1 MHSVVVTGIGCVSAA
16 GVGAD
21 KLWHAAVEGQSQ
33 IGTLK
38 FERSPRQRITAAAH
52 LSEFD
57 PAILIDKDVLRYCDR
72 FTQFALFA
80 THEALTQAGLLDS
93 APFGSRTAVIIGT
106 GIGGA
111 NTTDDG
117 HYNFYVG
124 HGREEPMGVPRVMPN
139 AAASQTCIKYG
150 CTGPSFAVSSA
161 CSSAAQSIGIGFQM
175 VQAGMVDRAIVGGSE
190 AILTPSSFRAWE
202 VLRVLTPELCRP
214 FSKDRSG
221 MVLGE
226 GAASFVI
233 EAKDVAVQRGANILC
248 EIAGYGTTT
257 DAHDIVRPQS
267 EGQVSCMQQALDGA
281 GISPEQIGYINAHG
295 TGTVLNDIV
304 ETAAVKDAFGS
315 YAERVPISSTKPI
328 HGHTLGA
335 AGGLELAITIHALR
349 ENVAPPTINWKGADP
364 RCDLNM
370 VPNEAKAATIDYALS
385 NSFAFGGI
393 NATLVVKKHDSGD
406 DF

>member
-1 MHSVVVTGIGCVSAA
+1 MKSVVVTGMGCVSAA
-16 GVGAD
+16 GIGAD
-21 KLWHAAVEGQSQ
+21 KLWRATVEGRSQ
-33 IGTLK
+33 VGTLK
-38 FERSPRQRITAAAH
+38 FERSPRQRVTSAAH
-52 LSEFD
+52 ISDFD
-57 PAILIDKDVLRYCDR
+57 PTTLIDEDVLRYCDR
-72 FTQFALFA
+72 FTQLSLFA
-80 THEALTQAGLLDS
+80 TDEAIHQAGLAEAS
-93 APFGSRTAVIIGT
+93 PFGNRTAVIIGT

-111 NTTDDG
+111 CTTDDG

-124 HGREEPMGVPRVMPN
+124 KGREELMGVPRVMPN

-150 CTGPSFAVSSA
+150 STGPSFAISSA
-161 CSSAAQSIGIGFQM
+161 CSSAAQSIGVGFQM

-190 AILTPSSFRAWE
+190 ALLTPSIFRAWE

-226 GAASFVI
+226 GAATFVI
-233 EAKDVAVQRGANILC
+233 EEKDAAIQRGANILC
-248 EIAGYGTTT
+248 EIAGYATTT
-257 DAHDIVRPQS
+257 DAHDIVRPHA
-267 EGQVSCMQQALDGA
+267 EGQVKCMQQAMDGA

-295 TGTVLNDIV
+295 TGTAANDIV
-304 ETAAVKDAFGS
+304 ETAAIQEAFGDH
-315 YAERVPISSTKPI
+315 AAHVPVSSTKPI

-335 AGGLELAITIHALR
+335 AGGLELTVTIQALI
-349 ENVAPPTINWKGADP
+349 ENVAPPTINWKAADP

-393 NATLVVKKHDSGD
+393 NATLVVKKYHSGAG
-406 DF
+406 